1 MFRMR
6 RDLPLNNTLWAL
18 LGYVVNLEAETRVI
32 REEDRGVRNGLEGMD
47 VGDGAPVNVPGGAA
61 AYRRW
66 RMRNNLKNLIL
77 HREEYEPYDYLCR
90 VSHIDPW

>member
-1 MFRMR
+1 M
-6 RDLPLNNTLWAL
+6 NNTIWQLF
-18 LGYVVNLEAETRVI
+18 GYVVNLEAETRVI
-32 REEDRGVRNGLEGMD
+32 REEDRGLRRGAVDED
-47 VGDGAPVNVPGGAA
+47 GDEGAPANVPGGAG
-61 AYRRW
+61 AYKRW

>member
-1 MFRMR
+1 MR
-6 RDLPLNNTLWAL
+6 RDLHMNNTIWQLF
-18 LGYVVNLEAETRVI
+18 GYVVNLEAETRVI
-32 REEDRGVRNGLEGMD
+32 REEDRGLRHGAVDE
-47 VGDGAPVNVPGGAA
+47 DGEQAAPANVPGGAG

-77 HREEYEPYDYLCR
+77 HCEEYEPYDYLCR

>member
-1 MFRMR
+1 MR
-6 RDLPLNNTLWAL
+6 RDPPMNNTIWQLF
-18 LGYVVNLEAETRVI
+18 GYVVNLEAETRVI
-32 REEDRGVRNGLEGMD
+32 REEDRGLRRGAVDED
-47 VGDGAPVNVPGGAA
+47 GDEGAPANVPGGAG
-61 AYRRW
+61 AYKRW

>member
-1 MFRMR
+1 MR
-6 RDLPLNNTLWAL
+6 RDLPVNNTIWAL
-18 LGYVVNLEAETRVI
+18 LGYCVNLEAETRVI
-32 REEDRGVRNGLEGMD
+32 RDEDRGARRSVEGD
-47 VGDGAPVNVPGGAA
+47 VGDGAPANMPGGAA
-61 AYRRW
+61 AYKRW